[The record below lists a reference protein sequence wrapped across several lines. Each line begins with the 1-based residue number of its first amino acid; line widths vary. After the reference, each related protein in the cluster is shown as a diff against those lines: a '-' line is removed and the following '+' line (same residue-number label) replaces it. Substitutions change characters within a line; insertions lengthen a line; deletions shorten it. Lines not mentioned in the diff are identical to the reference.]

1 MTDYYKKYLKYKTK
15 YLNLKNGYQLGGAY
29 NYSNIYVFNKLNQ
42 IIEEISYDK
51 YDKKIHIIMD
61 DKQLIKLSKMNDK
74 KIKNTIQSQPKY
86 KSKFFHVSTKEF
98 PYPIQDKN
106 KDKSSWLGKGIYKN
120 PRGIWFSCGVS
131 WQKYIGNKP
140 NQWSLATYVYELEP
154 SDTVL
159 KISSIDELKK
169 FINEFKKD
177 NIKIIDIIN
186 WNRVKKE
193 YDGLIICPYL
203 GDIIWGKNANNF
215 SIYGNNKQINEYIN
229 KVVGNKWKN
238 NIYFTAE
245 WYRHWEEGTGIIWK
259 PSTGLINIRLLKK
272 LNTYESLF

>member
-15 YLNLKNGYQLGGAY
+15 YLNLKNGYQLGGAH

-74 KIKNTIQSQPKY
+74 KIKNKIQSQPKY

-120 PRGIWFSCGVS
+120 PQGIWFSCGVS
-131 WQKYIGNKP
+131 WHKFIGNKP

-177 NIKIIDIIN
+177 DIKIIDIID
-186 WNRVKKE
+186 WNRVKKD

-215 SIYGNNKQINEYIN
+215 GIYGNDKQINEYIN

-259 PSTGLINIRLLKK
+259 PSTGLINI
-272 LNTYESLF
+272 SLTCYTI